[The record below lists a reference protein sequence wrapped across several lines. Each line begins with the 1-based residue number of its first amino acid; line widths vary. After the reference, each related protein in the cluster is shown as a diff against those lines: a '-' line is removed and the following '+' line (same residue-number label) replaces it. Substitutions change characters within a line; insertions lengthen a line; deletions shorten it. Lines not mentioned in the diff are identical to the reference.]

1 MTVRLGLGLWQQQI
15 EMAELKKAT
24 KRIIITSESVN
35 YYGFRVLTDGVDL
48 TQFGKNPLMLWMH
61 QRAFGNS
68 KDIILG
74 LGNVIELRREV
85 HPELGKVI
93 TGLPAFD
100 STDEFAMRIYE
111 KYENGSYRMASAGLI
126 PRDWSDDP
134 ELILVGQR
142 GETLTKSVLQ
152 EVSLCDIGG
161 NDDALQIA
169 LYNEANERIELSLK
183 GENAAIPLITN
194 PKIDNE
200 MKLIQLNAER
210 AAEILG
216 LNATDTPAVFE
227 AKMNEVVQLAQSQKT
242 QIEKLTLEKSEAD
255 AKVVKLTHDLKEATE
270 AQTTAKIE
278 TMVQLAVDERKI
290 TAEEKAVYI
299 KLAATDFESVE
310 TLLKAKVGVP
320 SVEQTLAKEKKLS
333 AESLAGKTWDDLD
346 KSGELETVKLS
357 NMPLFEQLYKA
368 RFGKDYVKA

>member
-1 MTVRLGLGLWQQQI
+1 
-15 EMAELKKAT
+15 MAELKKAT

-48 TQFGKNPLMLWMH
+48 VQFDKNPLMLWMH
-61 QRAFGNS
+61 QRAFGTS

-134 ELILVGQR
+134 ELILAGQR
-142 GETLTKSVLQ
+142 GETLVKSVLQ

-194 PKIDNE
+194 PKINNE

-216 LNATDTPAVFE
+216 LTSSDTPAVFE
-227 AKMNEVVQLAQSQKT
+227 AKMNEVVQLAQTQKT
-242 QIEKLTLEKSEAD
+242 QIEKLTQEKSESD
-255 AKVVKLTHDLKEATE
+255 GKVVKLTNDLKEATE

-310 TLLKAKVGVP
+310 TLLKAKAGAP
-320 SVEQTLAKEKKLS
+320 SIQQTLAKAVKLS
-333 AESLAGKTWDDLD
+333 TESIAGKTWDDLD
-346 KSGELETVKLS
+346 KSGLLPSIKLS
-357 NMPLFEQLYKA
+357 NMPAFEQLYKA
-368 RFGKDYVKA
+368 KFGKDYEIA